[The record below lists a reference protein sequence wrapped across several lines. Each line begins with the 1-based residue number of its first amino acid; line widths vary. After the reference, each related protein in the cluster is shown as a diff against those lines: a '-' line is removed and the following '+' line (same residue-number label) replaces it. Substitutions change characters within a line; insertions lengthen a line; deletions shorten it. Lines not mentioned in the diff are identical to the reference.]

1 MELSV
6 EKRKSLEAFLEG
18 KNCPFCGSSYVVKP
32 NAYFLMGMPNP
43 NSPQTGGIAGDALAA
58 AVCQGCKHTALFQ
71 IF

>member
-18 KNCPFCGSSYVVKP
+18 KKCPFCGSSYVVKP
-32 NAYFLMGMPNP
+32 NAYILLGMPDLNNP
-43 NSPQTGGIAGDALAA
+43 QANGVAGDMLAE
-58 AVCQGCKHTALFQ
+58 AVCQGCKHTVLFQ